1 MDERC
6 ETEAIEPPEEKVMEN
21 ITVGAL
27 KKLVKGLSDD
37 TLVVIAVDP
46 EGNSFRP
53 VVDHTLGLSYDEDSM
68 DVGLAEVSEADK
80 RLGYTDE
87 DIVVDGEACILLW
100 PR

>member
-1 MDERC
+1 
-6 ETEAIEPPEEKVMEN
+6 MEN

-46 EGNSFRP
+46 EGNRFRP
-53 VVDHTLGLSYDEDSM
+53 LVDHTLGLNYDEDSM
-68 DVGLAEVSEADK
+68 DVGPAEVSEADK
-80 RLGYTDE
+80 MRLGYTDE
-87 DIVVDGEACILLW
+87 DVVEGEACILLW